1 MGLILE
7 TAGVFAF
14 LSGLFNALP
23 IAIQLLVYGVFG
35 TFLLL
40 GLLQAV
46 KG

>member
-7 TAGVFAF
+7 VNGVFLF
-14 LSGLFNALP
+14 LSALYYMLP
-23 IAIQLLVYGVFG
+23 VAIQLLILGVFG

-40 GLLQAV
+40 GLFQAV

>member
-1 MGLILE
+1 MGLIAE

-14 LSGLFNALP
+14 LSALFYSLP
-23 IAIQLLVYGVFG
+23 VAIQILIVGTFG

>member
-7 TAGVFAF
+7 TEGVFLF
-14 LSGLFNALP
+14 LSGLFYMLP
-23 IAIQLLVYGVFG
+23 IAIQLLIMGTFG

-40 GLLQAV
+40 GIFQAV

>member
-7 TAGVFAF
+7 VQSVFLF
-14 LSGLFNALP
+14 LSGLYYMLP
-23 IAIQLLVYGVFG
+23 IAIQLLIMGVFG

-40 GLLQAV
+40 GLFQAV

>member
-1 MGLILE
+1 MGLIAE

-14 LSGLFNALP
+14 LSGIFASLP
-23 IAIQLLVYGVFG
+23 VAVKLLIYGTFG

>member
-1 MGLILE
+1 MGLIVE

-14 LSGLFNALP
+14 LSGLFYALP
-23 IAIQLLVYGVFG
+23 IAIQLLIVGTFG

>member
-7 TAGVFAF
+7 VQGVFLF
-14 LSGLFNALP
+14 LSGLYYMLP
-23 IAIQLLVYGVFG
+23 IAIQLLIMGVFG

-40 GLLQAV
+40 GLFQAV